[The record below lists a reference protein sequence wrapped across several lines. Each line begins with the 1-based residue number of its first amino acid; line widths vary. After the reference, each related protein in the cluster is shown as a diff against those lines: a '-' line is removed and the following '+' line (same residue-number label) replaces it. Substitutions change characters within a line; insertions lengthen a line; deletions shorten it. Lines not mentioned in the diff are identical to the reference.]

1 MNNREFQTKVVVAC
15 ALIVFVIIVGLKIY
29 NYVSE

>member
-1 MNNREFQTKVVVAC
+1 MTNRQFQEK
-15 ALIVFVIIVGLKIY
+15 LIISCVLIAFAIIVGLKIY